1 MIIVLVRPGKST
13 SSGAFFFNEQY
24 FVNWEGKP
32 CRMQWLPCEI
42 LRPYVKNYTLIIIDS
57 DLEEEVFY
65 PSGYV
70 DLVMNV
76 SDGYAATLING
87 RKRKLPG
94 VEILG
99 HLTTW
104 SRLSVTKGTS
114 VLIARIYPH
123 ASSLFFINSMSEL
136 TNYATDAHGIFSKE
150 IHAFYSRL
158 LDRPTIQQKIS
169 VLEEFLISKL
179 IRNEKLHQKTGL
191 IAQVCSHIFQMG
203 EAYSS
208 KALSA
213 GYGLSERYLEKLF
226 VDHVGITPSAFFSVH
241 RFNKSLGQIL
251 SSDRSLTSIAYEC
264 GYFDQSHFI
273 REFRKYTGI
282 TPFEARAALLKNG
295 EEFQQTVN
303 IGF

>member
-1 MIIVLVRPGKST
+1 
-13 SSGAFFFNEQY
+13 
-24 FVNWEGKP
+24 
-32 CRMQWLPCEI
+32 MQWLPSEI
-42 LRPYVKNYTLIIIDS
+42 LRPYVKNYTLITIDV
-57 DLEEEVFY
+57 DLEDEVFY

-70 DLVMNV
+70 DFVMNV
-76 SDGYAATLING
+76 SDGNATTLIDG

-94 VEILG
+94 VEVLG

-104 SRLSVTKGTS
+104 SRLSVSKGTS

-123 ASSLFFINSMSEL
+123 ASSLFFISSMSEL

-150 IHAFYSRL
+150 INEFYGRL
-158 LDRPTIQQKIS
+158 QDQSTIEKKIA

-179 IRNEKLHQKTGL
+179 IRNEKLHKKTTL
-191 IAQVCSHIFQMG
+191 IAQVCGDIFSMG

-208 KALSA
+208 KAISA
-213 GYGLSERYLEKLF
+213 AYGLSERYLEKLF
-226 VDHVGITPSAFFSVH
+226 TDHVGITPSAFFSVH

-251 SSDRSLTSIAYEC
+251 TSDRSLTSIAYES

-273 REFRKYTGI
+273 REFRKFTGI
-282 TPFEARAALLKNG
+282 TPFEARASLLKNG